1 MDLGNIILAV
11 VTIFV
16 FIYLT
21 YVLFFPTKF

>member
-1 MDLGNIILAV
+1 MDLGNIILGV

-21 YVLFFPTKF
+21 YVLFFPT

>member
-1 MDLGNIILAV
+1 V

>member
-1 MDLGNIILAV
+1 MDLGDIILGV

-16 FIYLT
+16 FIYLS